1 MVDES
6 ASGAAST
13 LGSPLSR
20 NWVWWIS
27 QVIVGIF
34 FGIWLRF
41 RAYGV
46 ERIPASGG
54 ALLLANH
61 SSFIDPL
68 LIGLPLKR
76 PISYLARDTLFPIP
90 FVGWMLRHTYVM
102 PLNRQGGSSAAIRET
117 LRRMEQGFLVGLF
130 PEGTR
135 SADGQLGPFRPGFAA
150 LVRRTD
156 LPIIPV
162 GIAGANRALG
172 RGSWFLRPRRV
183 CVVFGEPLSPSE
195 AAALRERGREEE
207 LVETVRQKIARY
219 QSDAEGYL
227 TGKTPAEE

>member
-13 LGSPLSR
+13 LGSPLRR

-27 QVIVGIF
+27 QIIVGIF
-34 FGIWLRF
+34 FGVWLRF

-46 ERIPASGG
+46 ERLPASGG

-135 SADGQLGPFRPGFAA
+135 SVDGQLGPFRPGFAA

-172 RGSWFLRPRRV
+172 RGSIFLKPCRV
-183 CVVFGEPLSPSE
+183 CVVFGKPLTPTE
-195 AAALRERGREEE
+195 AAALRERGREDE
-207 LVETVRQKIARY
+207 LVETVRQRIARY
-219 QSDAEGYL
+219 QAEAEAYL

>member
-1 MVDES
+1 MSDK
-6 ASGAAST
+6 ST
-13 LGSPLSR
+13 APSLGSPLRR
-20 NWVWWIS
+20 NWVWYIS
-27 QVIVGIF
+27 QVVVGIF

-46 ERIPASGG
+46 ERLPATGG
-54 ALLLANH
+54 ALLLGNH

-76 PISYLARDTLFPIP
+76 PISFLARDTLFPVPVI
-90 FVGWMLRHTYVM
+90 GWMLRHTYVM
-102 PLNRQGGSSAAIRET
+102 PLNRDGGSSAAIRET

-135 SADGQLGPFRPGFAA
+135 SPDGTLGPFKPGFAA

-172 RGSWFLRPRRV
+172 RGSFFLKPRPV
-183 CVVFGEPLSPSE
+183 CVVFGEPLSEDE
-195 AAALRERGREEE
+195 AAQLRQRGREEE
-207 LVETVRQKIARY
+207 LVETVRSRIAKY
-219 QSDAEGYL
+219 QAEAEARLSGR
-227 TGKTPAEE
+227 TPAGE